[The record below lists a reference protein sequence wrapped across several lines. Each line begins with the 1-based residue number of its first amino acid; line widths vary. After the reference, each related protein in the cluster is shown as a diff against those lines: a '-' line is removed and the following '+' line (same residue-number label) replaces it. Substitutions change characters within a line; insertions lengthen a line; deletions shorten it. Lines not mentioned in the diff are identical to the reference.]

1 MSAQIKLHGVVEFV
15 QEFALGVFEDPCQGH
30 NAVWCDVHGAELSQF
45 GVTMKKTA
53 VPSVLGQISPDVFM
67 RQYWQKKPL
76 LIRQAVPDMK
86 PLLEPPSLAGF
97 GRPA

>member
-1 MSAQIKLHGVVEFV
+1 
-15 QEFALGVFEDPCQGH
+15 
-30 NAVWCDVHGAELSQF
+30 
-45 GVTMKKTA
+45 MKKTA

-86 PLLEPPSLAGF
+86 PLLSRQALLALAALPEDEGS
-97 GRPA
+97 GRVETAAANSISSAEMALLKAWLEETKL